1 MNDLLNLDCC
11 LVGFVGFLEHKD
23 EKVEKEFDD

>member
-1 MNDLLNLDCC
+1 MKDLSNSEYC